1 MCIILSIQTNQN
13 KEIKMDMES
22 ILKQIKQKAREKA
35 LNNGAYIGYRLLSEL
50 KDISNRNKPVI
61 INMKL
66 PIYDEEYE
74 LIDYIYEI
82 VSSDFKCNSWRGSY
96 DLPSVG
102 YVSSEC
108 ETFSVQEII
117 TNIEESEG
125 LKVTGWK
132 GGDFTLSM
140 NDIIYIANQG
150 ESNSSIAVVNV
161 EEFEDALVLHT
172 EPDMY

>member
-1 MCIILSIQTNQN
+1 
-13 KEIKMDMES
+13 MDMEL
-22 ILKQIKQKAREKA
+22 ILKQIKQEAREKA
-35 LNNGAYIGYRLLSEL
+35 LNNGAYTGYKLISEL

-66 PIYDEEYE
+66 PVYDEEYE
-74 LIDYIYEI
+74 IIDYTYEMI
-82 VSSDFKCNSWRGSY
+82 SSDFKCNSWRGSY

-102 YVSSEC
+102 YVSPESK
-108 ETFSVQEII
+108 TFSVQEII

-140 NDIIYIANQG
+140 NDVIYIANQG
-150 ESNSSIAVVNV
+150 ESNSSIAVVCV
-161 EEFEDALVLHT
+161 EELPDVVVLHT